1 MCNYNYYMKNNM
13 KPEQVKENIESKDK
27 SLDKFQRLVTT
38 YIQQVGQYYQTN
50 KEVQLAVKSLYRSL
64 KRA

>member
-1 MCNYNYYMKNNM
+1 MKNNM